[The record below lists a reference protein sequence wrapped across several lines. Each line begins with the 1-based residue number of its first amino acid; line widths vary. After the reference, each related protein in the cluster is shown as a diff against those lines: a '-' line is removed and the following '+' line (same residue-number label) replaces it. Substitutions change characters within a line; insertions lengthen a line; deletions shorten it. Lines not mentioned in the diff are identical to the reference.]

1 MVNASTAVAVAGAG
15 TGRIADALVRAESN
29 LAAVR
34 EHGIGP
40 YFEPLLLATM
50 ARCRLAGGESDGAL
64 AGAEEAVDVMHAR
77 GLTTCALS
85 APLALAQVLVATQGA
100 AAGERIEAVLVR
112 AEEVAHA
119 SGARAFALQIE
130 RARAPPARPR
140 AAEQVH

>member
-29 LAAVR
+29 LATVR
-34 EHGIGP
+34 EHGIGL

-64 AGAEEAVDVMHAR
+64 AAAEEAVDIMHAR

-85 APLALAQVLVATQGA
+85 APLALAQVLAATQGA

-112 AEEVAHA
+112 ADEVVHA
-119 SGARAFALQIE
+119 SGAPAFALQIE
-130 RARAPPARPR
+130 RARTPPARPR
-140 AAEQVH
+140 AAEQVR